1 MNPLK
6 LIVALLILSSDSY
19 SLESLSSQEK
29 ALSEKLFSLKVRAIL
44 SSKCFSCHGSDNKIK
59 GGLNLTSLN
68 DLMRGGDSGEPSV
81 VPEKPDSSPLFLSV
95 SRHQDSEWKA
105 MPPKEND
112 KLTDSQIKTLYQWI
126 KTGAQWPDEKT
137 QKSYIDKER
146 SKKITNEG
154 VIVNTSGGLS
164 EDWTYRRYK
173 PEDLWAFEKLKNIKI
188 PDGYDNPIDAFI
200 GEKLKKIELS
210 PAPPADFRTLIKRA
224 YYDLIGLP
232 PTPYEIY
239 KFRLDWE
246 KDKEIAWN
254 NLVTK
259 LLNSP
264 HYGERWGQHWL
275 DVVRYS
281 DTGGYSNDYE
291 RSNAWRYRDY
301 VIRSF
306 NNDKPYNTFVVEQ
319 IAGDELWDNSPKG
332 KKNHEHLI
340 ATGFLRMGP
349 WDPAMIKVPEA
360 RQIYLDDVINSVGQ
374 TFLSTTMRCF
384 KCHDHKSDPLP
395 TRDYYQMYSAFA
407 GTQMAERATPFLDNE
422 NLKRFSSEKQQLTK
436 LLNFA
441 ESKVEILTTKRENAA
456 KKWFSSKGLE
466 YISHS
471 KRKNLPDHKKPPRH
485 VGLNH
490 IEQGRLKVREQDS
503 WIWQRRLERYS
514 PLAQSVYNG
523 EDPSGNLMNARK
535 LRMRKLNNE
544 KWKPTSHIY
553 LGGSLNALG
562 DRVKPGVLSAVGI
575 NTNSNSKEPHLIEDK
590 LTGRRLAVAKW
601 ITNPENPLTS
611 RSIVNR
617 IWQYHFGKAIAGNPN
632 NFGAKGQKPTHPELL
647 DWLASDFVK
656 NNWKIKRIHKLIML
670 SNTYRQS
677 YFNPQ
682 KEIIK
687 NKDPNN
693 NYLSYFT
700 PRRLTSEEIRDSILK
715 ISGELNTEIGG
726 LPVMPEINM
735 EVALEP
741 RMIQFSLAPA
751 YQASRTPKER
761 NRRTIYAYR
770 VRGQPNPF
778 LEIFN
783 QPNPND
789 SCEKRVTS
797 TATPQAFTL
806 MNSETMSD
814 RSIALALRI
823 QKEADTTELKVKRA
837 IQLTF
842 GRVPNKNESKR
853 LQNYIREMH
862 QYHKAHHPTKKQYP
876 VSIVRSLVEE
886 LSGKPFEY
894 EEILPNY
901 ENYTADKKP
910 SDVSPETRALAD
922 MCLLLF
928 NANEFM
934 YIY

>member
-1 MNPLK
+1 MFRFSPIIVILFTLHCKAYGDLK
-6 LIVALLILSSDSY
+6 SNNR
-19 SLESLSSQEK
+19 QK
-29 ALSEKLFSLKVRAIL
+29 SEQLFSTRVKQIL
-44 SSKCFSCHGSDNKIK
+44 SSKCFPCHGENSDLK
-59 GGLNLTSLN
+59 GGLDITSL
-68 DLMRGGDSGEPSV
+68 DTILSGGESGRPAI
-81 VPEKPDSSPLFLSV
+81 VPKKPLLSPLYLSIKKEEV
-95 SRHQDSEWKA
+95 NNWEK
-105 MPPKEND
+105 MPPKKND
-112 KLTDSQIKTLYQWI
+112 RLHQNEIKSIKDWI
-126 KTGAQWPDEKT
+126 ELGAYWPDKT
-137 QKSYIDKER
+137 TQEDYIKEER
-146 SKKITNEG
+146 GGGITDEG
-154 VIVNTSGGLS
+154 IIVKTSGGLS

-173 PEDLWAFEKLKNIKI
+173 SEDIWAFEKLKDVKI
-188 PDGYDNPIDAFI
+188 PRGYNNPIDAFI
-200 GEKLKKIELS
+200 GEQLKKLKLR
-210 PAPPADFRTLIKRA
+210 PAEPADFRTLIKRA
-224 YYDLIGLP
+224 YFDLIGLP
-232 PTPYEIY
+232 PTPFEIY

-246 KDKEIAWN
+246 NDEDKAWD
-254 NLVTK
+254 NLITR
-259 LLNSP
+259 LLKSP
-264 HYGERWGQHWL
+264 HYGEKWGQHWL
-275 DVVRYS
+275 DIVRYS

-306 NNDKPYNTFVVEQ
+306 NNDKPYNTFVMEQ

-332 KKNHEHLI
+332 QKNHDQII

-360 RQIYLDDVINSVGQ
+360 RQIYLDDVVNSVGE

-407 GTQMAERATPFLDNE
+407 GTQMAERAVPFLDNE
-422 NLKRFSSEKQQLTK
+422 NLNRFSNEKKQITK
-436 LLNFA
+436 LLSFA
-441 ESKVEILTTKRENAA
+441 ENKVKILTTKRENAA
-456 KKWFSSKGLE
+456 KHWFSSRGLE

-503 WIWQRRLERYS
+503 WIWERRLERFS
-514 PLAQSVYNG
+514 PIAQSVYNG
-523 EDPSGNLMNARK
+523 EDPSGKLMNARK
-535 LRMRKLNNE
+535 LRIRKLDNQE
-544 KWKPTSHIY
+544 WKPINHIY

-562 DRVKPGVLSAVGI
+562 DKVEPGVLSALGVK
-575 NTNSNSKEPHLIEDK
+575 TNSNVKEPYLIEDK
-590 LTGRRLAVAKW
+590 LKGRRLSVARW
-601 ITNPENPLTS
+601 ITNPENSLTS

-632 NFGAKGQKPTHPELL
+632 NFGAKGKRPTHPKLL

-656 NNWKIKRIHKLIML
+656 NDWKIKRLHKLIML
-670 SNTYRQS
+670 SKTYRQG
-677 YFNPQ
+677 YFNSQ

-687 NKDPNN
+687 TKDPNN
-693 NYLSYFT
+693 EYLSYFS

-715 ISGELNTEIGG
+715 MSGELNTEIGG
-726 LPVMPEINM
+726 VPVMPEINM

-751 YQASRTPKER
+751 YQPSRTPKER
-761 NRRTIYAYR
+761 NRRTIYTYK

-783 QPNPND
+783 QPNPNQ
-789 SCEKRVTS
+789 SCEKRVTT

-814 RSIALALRI
+814 RSIAMALRVE
-823 QKEADTTELKVKRA
+823 KEAETIELKVKKA
-837 IQLTF
+837 IQLIF
-842 GRVPNKNESKR
+842 GRVPNKNESER
-853 LQNYIREMH
+853 LKKYIREMH
-862 QYHKAHHPTKKQYP
+862 QYHEHNQPKKKKYP
-876 VSIVRSLVEE
+876 VRIIRSLVEE

-901 ENYTADKKP
+901 ANYTADQKA
-910 SDVSPETRALAD
+910 SDVSPKTRALAD

-928 NANEFM
+928 NTNEFI